1 MSVYLHNIVQ
11 KVKLILQTR
20 PFVWTSASPYR
31 MCTDNNRLQCQSIHG
46 EERAM
51 RLCRFN
57 DDRLGL
63 VEGSTIYDV
72 TSSTETLPSRRWP
85 FPMGDALVAHLP
97 EVCRAAEKLKPHA
110 SRFDLA
116 RVALRSPIA
125 NPGKVM
131 AAPANYRLHVEID
144 AKDPAVHHNVHN
156 KQLAGLE
163 RPVET
168 LGLFLKATSSVVG
181 PSPGIN
187 LNWQERRND
196 YEAELV
202 VVIGKAGKNILA
214 ENATEHIAGYC
225 VGLDMSVRG
234 AQERSFRKSADSYTV
249 LGPWLTTADE
259 IADPEQLTLWLT
271 LNGTERQRSS
281 TAAMTVGIRHL
292 IEIASSAYTL
302 YPGDI
307 LMTGTPEGVGAVSP
321 GDIIVTGCDGLG
333 EMTVPVGI

>member
-1 MSVYLHNIVQ
+1 MMVYVHNIVQ
-11 KVKLILQTR
+11 DVKCIDIFWQLYSTAVR
-20 PFVWTSASPYR
+20 TYC
-31 MCTDNNRLQCQSIHG
+31 MYTDNIWLNCRSIHG

-63 VEGSTIYDV
+63 VEGSTVYDV
-72 TSSTETLPSRRWP
+72 TASIETLPSRRWP
-85 FPMGDALVAHLP
+85 FPMGDALVAHLH
-97 EVCRAAEKLKPHA
+97 EVCGAAEKLKPHA

-116 RVALRSPIA
+116 QVALRSPIA

-144 AKDPAVHHNVHN
+144 AKDPAIHHNVHN

-181 PSPGIN
+181 PGQGIQ

-214 ENATEHIAGYC
+214 EHAMEHIAGYC

-234 AQERSFRKSADSYTV
+234 AEERSFRKSADSYTV

-281 TAAMTVGIRHL
+281 TAAMTVGIRRL

-321 GDIIVTGCDGLG
+321 GDIIVTGCDRLG
-333 EMTVPVGI
+333 EMTVPVGT